1 MSKRKSK
8 TIQESATQRIYRTEE
23 GAAVSCVIQHQAE
36 FDPSDGQE
44 AGYYGWCGPVD
55 DQSDFV
61 LGPYLSAG
69 EVFAAYAARRP
80 KHVRVTSV
88 TLFQVRAPAF
98 RERLRMIA
106 GGKS

>member
-1 MSKRKSK
+1 MTKRKSK
-8 TIQESATQRIYRTEE
+8 TIQESATQRIYRDERDC
-23 GAAVSCVIQHQAE
+23 AVSCVIQHQFA

-44 AGYYGWCGPVD
+44 AGYYGWCGPVG

-61 LGPYLSAG
+61 LGPYVSALD
-69 EVFAAYAARRP
+69 VFAAYEARRP

-88 TLFQVRAPAF
+88 TLFQTRSPAF
-98 RERLRMIA
+98 RERFRMIA